1 MRKDE
6 GERMKDENIGRSLGR
21 PLSLF
26 SSFRFHPLS
35 FTLPPSLFPLV
46 PLAVP
51 YWNGAT
57 YRSIVQS
64 FVAGN
69 VSAGPEL
76 GKLKSA
82 VIEMLVVADV
92 FLCGSGGLALELA
105 LRARGI
111 GRRDEVVIPT
121 FCCTAV
127 VSPIIAAGAV
137 PVLADV
143 GAELNITAAT
153 VEPALSKKTKAIIVP
168 HLFGNPA
175 DIGSITDLVKGRN
188 IHVIDDAAQALGAA
202 IDGRPVGSFGDVG
215 IISFGSGKVCSGLG
229 GGGVVSRNKNI
240 LDEISRADLSKP
252 RRSGAVKNCA
262 STLVCRHWRRWS
274 LPLQVAFSRSPQD
287 GPDMP
292 PSPYRKETMT
302 NLNAAVAFSLMQTLR
317 ESITARR
324 ARVRAYNELLGGDE
338 RLQLIPQ
345 RNESACLTQVIR
357 LMSARRG
364 DDLATRVIEALSNQ
378 GYEVQ
383 GSYVPIHLLPG
394 YEQCVWDQLS
404 NAEKIWAELIELPC
418 EPTVG
423 LNHVKRIAEIVKGSL
438 KGC

>member
-6 GERMKDENIGRSLGR
+6 GERMKDENIGRSLER
-21 PLSLF
+21 PLSP
-26 SSFRFHPLS
+26 SSFRFDPLS
-35 FTLPPSLFPLV
+35 FILPPSLFPLV

-57 YRSIVQS
+57 YRSVVQS

-69 VSAGPEL
+69 VIAGPEL

-82 VIEMLVVADV
+82 VIEMLGAADV
-92 FLCGSGGLALELA
+92 FLCGSGSLALELA
-105 LRARGI
+105 LRACGV

-143 GAELNITAAT
+143 GAELNVTAAT

-175 DIGSITDLVKGRN
+175 DIGSIADLVKGRN

-215 IISFGSGKVCSGLG
+215 IISFGREKICSGLG
-229 GGGVVSRNKNI
+229 GGAVVVTNYDLAARI
-240 LDEISRADLSKP
+240 ADAGLSAP
-252 RRSGAVKNCA
+252 SGATA
-262 STLVCRHWRRWS
+262 LRSFLSTLIWHRWRRWS

-287 GPDMP
+287 GPDIP
-292 PSPYRKETMT
+292 PSPYRKEPMA
-302 NLNAAVAFSLMQTLR
+302 NLNAAVALSLMQNLH
-317 ESITARR
+317 ENIASRR
-324 ARVRAYNELLGGDE
+324 ARVVAYQELLGGDE

-357 LMSARRG
+357 LMSSRRG
-364 DDLATRVIEALSNQ
+364 EDLATRLIGALSNE

-394 YEQCVWDQLS
+394 YEQCVWDRLS
-404 NAEKIWAELIELPC
+404 DAERIWADLIELPC

-423 LNHVKRIAEIVKGSL
+423 LNHVKRIAEIIKDAL
-438 KGC
+438 

>member
-6 GERMKDENIGRSLGR
+6 SERMKDENIGRSLGR

-26 SSFRFHPLS
+26 SSFRFNPLS
-35 FTLPPSLFPLV
+35 FILPPSLFPLV

-69 VSAGPEL
+69 VIAGPEL

-82 VIEMLVVADV
+82 VIEMLGAADA
-92 FLCGSGGLALELA
+92 FLCGSGSLALELA
-105 LRARGI
+105 LRACGV

-127 VSPIIAAGAV
+127 VSSIVAAGAI

-153 VEPALSKKTKAIIVP
+153 VEAALSKKTKAIIVP

-215 IISFGSGKVCSGLG
+215 ITSFGREKVCSGLG
-229 GGGVVSRNKNI
+229 GGVVVSRNKNI
-240 LDEISRADLSKP
+240 LDEISKVDLSKP

-274 LPLQVAFSRSPQD
+274 LPLQVAFSRAPQD
-287 GPDMP
+287 GPDTP
-292 PSPYRKETMT
+292 PRPYRQETMA
-302 NLNAAVAFSLMQTLR
+302 NLNAAVALSLMQSLHDN
-317 ESITARR
+317 IACRR
-324 ARVRAYNELLGGDE
+324 ARVGAYQELFGGDE
-338 RLQLIPQ
+338 RLQLIAH
-345 RNESACLTQVIR
+345 RSGSACLTQVVR
-357 LMSARRG
+357 VLPRRR
-364 DDLATRVIEALSNQ
+364 DEDFATRVLAALAQ
-378 GYEVQ
+378 AGYEVQ

-394 YEQCVWDQLS
+394 YEQCAWDRLS
-404 NAEKIWAELIELPC
+404 NAEKIWSDLIELPC

-423 LNHVKRIAEIVKGSL
+423 LDNMKRIAEIVKDSL
-438 KGC
+438 RSC